1 MQVGVQFQGV
11 VGLLQVFTLALSQQ
25 TVMFAAQD
33 YCLRGLEAFLSIS
46 CPGSDGVYSREK
58 EHDALL
64 QIPRSGT
71 C

>member
-1 MQVGVQFQGV
+1 MQVSAQFQGV
-11 VGLLQVFTLALSQQ
+11 VGLLQVFTLALPQQ

-33 YCLRGLEAFLSIS
+33 YCLRGLEAFL
-46 CPGSDGVYSREK
+46 PLNGPDGDVLYSREK

>member
-1 MQVGVQFQGV
+1 MQVSAQFQGV
-11 VGLLQVFTLALSQQ
+11 VGLLQVFALALSQQ

-33 YCLRGLEAFLSIS
+33 YCRQRLEAILPVS

-58 EHDALL
+58 KHDALL
-64 QIPRSGT
+64 QIPRSGA